1 MIDLQTDYF
10 NPFSFNYIKDL
21 FLILKCFLYLSIVST
36 IDKYFMRIYILFAV
50 MMCSFLFCTAKEKTI
65 IIGAAQTGTYFP
77 LLKQKK
83 VALFSNQTGMVGDK
97 LTIDILVEHGIH
109 VVTIFSPEHGFRG
122 DADAGKRINNSID
135 AKTGIPIYSLYNGK
149 KKIPAANIMNKF
161 DVLVVDIQ
169 DVGLRFYTYYIT
181 MFHLMDACAKYH
193 KTMLILDRPNPNGF
207 YVDGPIL
214 DMKYKSGVGCLP
226 IPVVYGMTLGELAQ
240 MINGEHWLPD
250 SEVCK
255 LKIIPCQNYTHQTK
269 YQLPIAPSPNLPN
282 MKSVYLYPSLC
293 YFEGTPISIGR
304 GTTTP
309 FQIYGHPNMMGYTFN
324 FTPQKMLGANN
335 PPQLNKTCYGID
347 LRGLTDQEIWNNG
360 LDLSYVIKAYKNLNI
375 GDNFFHPFFEL
386 LIGVDYVRKMIEA
399 NKSAAEIK
407 AMWKNDDEK
416 FKIKRRPYLL
426 YNE

>member
-1 MIDLQTDYF
+1 
-10 NPFSFNYIKDL
+10 
-21 FLILKCFLYLSIVST
+21 
-36 IDKYFMRIYILFAV
+36 
-50 MMCSFLFCTAKEKTI
+50 
-65 IIGAAQTGTYFP
+65 
-77 LLKQKK
+77 
-83 VALFSNQTGMVGDK
+83 
-97 LTIDILVEHGIH
+97 
-109 VVTIFSPEHGFRG
+109 
-122 DADAGKRINNSID
+122 
-135 AKTGIPIYSLYNGK
+135 
-149 KKIPAANIMNKF
+149 
-161 DVLVVDIQ
+161 
-169 DVGLRFYTYYIT
+169 
-181 MFHLMDACAKYH
+181 
-193 KTMLILDRPNPNGF
+193 
-207 YVDGPIL
+207 
-214 DMKYKSGVGCLP
+214 
-226 IPVVYGMTLGELAQ
+226 
-240 MINGEHWLPD
+240 
-250 SEVCK
+250 
-255 LKIIPCQNYTHQTK
+255 
-269 YQLPIAPSPNLPN
+269 
-282 MKSVYLYPSLC
+282 
-293 YFEGTPISIGR
+293 EGTPISIGR